1 MYMAGNRLQSSSTN
15 YLNHNL
21 KMSISVT
28 VCTPAYNRASLLD
41 RLYQSLCRQ
50 TCKDFEWLVVDD
62 GSTDETLKLLQKFK
76 EDKKIPVRYFSKP
89 NGGKHT
95 AVNLGVKE
103 AKGGLFFIADSD
115 DYLPE
120 DSIEVVLS
128 FGREIIEASKNGQSK
143 DWGGVCGLDG
153 LENGQI
159 VGTGLPFEQLDTTVI
174 EIRDKYAVQGD
185 MKEVYLTSVMREF
198 PFPEIP
204 GERFCPEALIWNRIA
219 TKYKLRFFNRVIYI
233 ADYQS
238 DGITSGITRVRMK
251 SPVATMM
258 TYAEWFD
265 QNISF
270 KKKIRMAIN
279 YWRFAFCAK
288 NRSVRISSWG
298 NLLLP
303 LGLLMHLNDKRKIK
317 L

>member
-1 MYMAGNRLQSSSTN
+1 
-15 YLNHNL
+15 
-21 KMSISVT
+21 MSISVT
-28 VCTPAYNRASLLD
+28 ICTPTYNRASLLN

-62 GSTDETLKLLQKFK
+62 GSTDQTLELLQKFK
-76 EDKKIPVRYFSKP
+76 DEKKISVRYFSKS

-95 AVNLGVKE
+95 ALNLGVKE
-103 AKGGLFFIADSD
+103 AKGDLFFIADSD

-128 FGREIIEASKNGQSK
+128 YGRDIIEVSKSAKSK
-143 DWGGVCGLDG
+143 EFGGVCGLDG
-153 LENGQI
+153 FVNGQI
-159 VGTGLPFEQLDTTVI
+159 VGTGLPIEQLDTTAI

-198 PFPEIP
+198 PFPEIQ
-204 GERFCPEALIWNRIA
+204 GECFCPEALIWNRIA
-219 TKYKLRFFNRVIYI
+219 RKYKLRFFNRVIYMVE
-233 ADYQS
+233 YQM
-238 DGITSGITRVRMK
+238 DGITSSITRARMK

-258 TYAEWFD
+258 TYSEWFD
-265 QNISF
+265 LNISF

-279 YWRFAFCAK
+279 YWRFAFCARH
-288 NRSVRISSWG
+288 RSVKISSWG
-298 NLLLP
+298 NFLLP
-303 LGLLMHLNDKRKIK
+303 VGLLMHLNDKRIAK